1 MGWARSRA
9 FPLALL
15 ASLAFVAVGGP
26 RMARLG
32 FYHDDWSILS
42 LLHFAAPGF
51 GSGMLTLVREMP
63 SLYSRPFNIPLLA
76 GVYALCG
83 LHPLL
88 WQSAL
93 LLVNV
98 LIAHGIYSLLL
109 RYRASPRLAL
119 LGAALFLVY
128 PNKDATMFWP
138 VLIINSSALLFFI
151 HAVLFQLDYVEHGRA
166 HSLALAVAALLLSL
180 ATYEQCYFLAFLWI
194 VTPELSRA
202 LPSRRARVAAAAGAA
217 AVAAFS
223 LYKFWFVTRLLG
235 IAFHKPIVLSPG
247 HFFSVYRDGLATAFG
262 GELISYVLRA
272 AWSALRT
279 APLVAA
285 AGLALPWL
293 VFKGK
298 AGARTPPSAPL
309 LILGLGIFVL
319 GYLPIAVSNYN
330 ATAFNHMN
338 RVNQVPL
345 LGLVLAAV
353 ALCQG
358 ARRPAWAAAA
368 GCALVSV
375 LTAAHVAFAG
385 YWAESYRQQLL
396 VKDLIQSHAKQWPAG
411 TTLVL
416 ALPDPFVEGKAPIFL
431 EEWDLGGAAQL
442 WTGDRTRAATVINAW
457 TDFKPEGI
465 VLRPRRAPLPYAE
478 VMFARVSDGLFTKVA
493 YGNFRRGPSRP
504 VN

>member
-1 MGWARSRA
+1 MTWARERA

-15 ASLAFVAVGGP
+15 AAIAFTALGGP
-26 RMARLG
+26 GFARLG

-42 LLHFAAPGF
+42 LLHFAEPGF
-51 GSGMLTLVREMP
+51 WSGMRALAREMP

-76 GVYALCG
+76 GAYALG
-83 LHPLL
+83 GEHPLP
-88 WQSAL
+88 WQTAL
-93 LLVNV
+93 ALVNV
-98 LIAHGIYSLLL
+98 LIAHGVYLLL
-109 RYRASPRLAL
+109 RRYKISSRLAL

-128 PNKDATMFWP
+128 PNKDSTMFWP
-138 VLIINSSALLFFI
+138 TMLINSTALLFFI
-151 HAVLFQLDYVEHGRA
+151 HAMLFQLDFAEHGRPR
-166 HSLALAVAALLLSL
+166 SLALAVGALLLSL

-223 LYKFWFVTRLLG
+223 LYKFWFVTRFLG
-235 IAFHKPIVLSPG
+235 VAFHKPIVLAPG
-247 HFFSVYRDGLATAFG
+247 HFFSVYRDGLAVTFG

-272 AWSALRT
+272 AWSALSA
-279 APLVAA
+279 APVVAA

-293 VFKGK
+293 VYREK
-298 AGARTPPSAPL
+298 AGGPAARATPL

-338 RVNQVPL
+338 RVNQVPV

-368 GCALVSV
+368 GCALVSI

-385 YWAESYRQQLL
+385 YWAESYARQLR
-396 VKDLIQSHAKQWPAG
+396 VKDLIQTHEKDWPAG
-411 TTLVL
+411 TILVL
-416 ALPDPFVEGKAPIFL
+416 ALADPFVGGKAPIFL
-431 EEWDLGGAAQL
+431 ESWDLGGAARL
-442 WTGDRTRAATVINAW
+442 WTGDRTREATVINAW

-465 VLRPRRAPLPYAE
+465 VPRPRSAPLPYAR
-478 VMFARVSDGLFTKVA
+478 VMLARVDDGLFTKVA
-493 YGNFRRGPSRP
+493 FENFRRGPGPAR
-504 VN
+504 